1 MFGQGTGWNVRFWRG
16 MTLFAS
22 YIFLASGTGIL
33 FFWSVMAYLLLA
45 IIFPITEKNY
55 GERSVF
61 SYFLTQ
67 IWDLR
72 LLISNSIK
80 F

>member
-1 MFGQGTGWNVRFWRG
+1 MVAQISGRNVWIWRG

-33 FFWSVMAYLLLA
+33 FFWGVMAYLLLA
-45 IIFPITEKNY
+45 LIFPITEKNY
-55 GERSVF
+55 EKRSVF

>member
-1 MFGQGTGWNVRFWRG
+1 MFAQGTGWNMRFWRG

-22 YIFLASGTGIL
+22 YVFLASGMGDFFL
-33 FFWSVMAYLLLA
+33 FGRMCYFLLA
-45 IIFPITEKNY
+45 LIFPITEKNY

-61 SYFLTQ
+61 NYFLTQ
-67 IWDLR
+67 VWDLR
-72 LLISNSIK
+72 LLITNSIK